1 MTRLKLRNS
10 RTEPVPVSAIRP
22 KASTMSFRAKEHE
35 INTQEYVTISPSGF
49 NVDDLHRIARD
60 RCLVRLSDDARRG
73 IRESRRVVDDLLSQ
87 DAIVYGIT
95 TGVGDNSKIR
105 ISPEESAQLQLS
117 LVRSHA
123 SGVGDRLSAV
133 ETRAVMTMMVR
144 NLSLGYSGIREEV
157 VDLLL
162 GMVNEDVIPRVPR
175 KGSLGYLSYQA
186 HIALVL
192 IGEGEACVDGSE
204 VSGAEALKRRGLRPV
219 VLQAK
224 EGLSL
229 LNGTCDMVALG
240 GLAVHD
246 ALSLLKTADIASAVS
261 VEGLRGN
268 LSAFDARIG
277 AVKKH
282 EGVGATAENLRT
294 LFQGSSLEEAESQ
307 RKVQDALSLR
317 SIPQVHGAAKD
328 MIRFVKSVIEDEMNS
343 ATDNPLIF
351 AEDEMSLS
359 SSNCHGE
366 SVAMALDMLAIAL
379 TELSSISERRTFRLT
394 SADHSG
400 LPPFLSPNPGT
411 DSGYMIPQYT
421 AAAVVSD
428 NKRLAQPASVDSIPS
443 AAGQEDHVS
452 MGTSSALKSLEVIEN
467 VSHVLAIEFLC
478 ACQAV
483 EFISSEP
490 IGRGVGAAYD
500 TIRAMVPKL
509 ERDRPVHKDIEAIH
523 SLIVGE
529 ELTAAVE
536 SGGSKLRTV

>member
-1 MTRLKLRNS
+1 
-10 RTEPVPVSAIRP
+10 
-22 KASTMSFRAKEHE
+22 
-35 INTQEYVTISPSGF
+35 
-49 NVDDLHRIARD
+49 
-60 RCLVRLSDDARRG
+60 
-73 IRESRRVVDDLLSQ
+73 
-87 DAIVYGIT
+87 
-95 TGVGDNSKIR
+95 
-105 ISPEESAQLQLS
+105 
-117 LVRSHA
+117 
-123 SGVGDRLSAV
+123 
-133 ETRAVMTMMVR
+133 MMVR

-162 GMVNEDVIPRVPR
+162 SMLNTDVLPRVPR

-186 HIALVL
+186 HIASVL
-192 IGEGEACVDGSE
+192 IGEGIAGVDGSE
-204 VSGAEALKRRGLRPV
+204 VSGAEALERRGLKPIA
-219 VLQAK
+219 LQAK

-246 ALSLLKTADIASAVS
+246 ALSLLKSADIAGSVS

-268 LSAFDARIG
+268 LSAFDTRIG

-282 EGVGATAENLRT
+282 KGVGATAENLGI
-294 LFQGSSLEEAESQ
+294 LLQGSGLCEAGSQ
-307 RKVQDALSLR
+307 DKVQDALSVR

-328 MIRFVKSVIEDEMNS
+328 MIRFVKSVVDDEMNS
-343 ATDNPLIF
+343 ASDNPLIF

-379 TELSSISERRTFRLT
+379 TELSSISERRTFRLI
-394 SADHSG
+394 SSQHSG

-421 AAAVVSD
+421 AAALVSD

-467 VSHVLAIEFLC
+467 VSQVLAIEFLC

-483 EFISSEP
+483 EFISSGP
-490 IGRGVGAAYD
+490 IGQGVAAAYD
-500 TIRAMVPKL
+500 TIRVVVPKL
-509 ERDRPVHKDIEAIH
+509 ESDRPVHIDIEAIH
-523 SLIVGE
+523 SMIVGE
-529 ELTAAVE
+529 EIVDAVE
-536 SGGSKLRTV
+536 RDGVQLRTV

>member
-1 MTRLKLRNS
+1 M
-10 RTEPVPVSAIRP
+10 
-22 KASTMSFRAKEHE
+22 KEHK
-35 INTQEYVTISPSGF
+35 ISTQEYVTIGPDGF
-49 NVDDLHRIARD
+49 GVDDLYRIARL
-60 RCLVRLSDDARRG
+60 RHHVRLSDDSRQG
-73 IRESRRVVDDLLSQ
+73 IRESRRIVDGLLS
-87 DAIVYGIT
+87 DNAIVYGIT

-105 ISPEESAQLQLS
+105 ISPEESVELQLS

-123 SGVGDRLSAV
+123 SGVGDPLSLE
-133 ETRAVMTMMVR
+133 ETRAVMTMMIR

-162 GMVNEDVIPRVPR
+162 DMVNHNVVPRVPR

-192 IGEGEACVDGSE
+192 IGEGEASVDGSLI
-204 VSGAEALKRRGLRPV
+204 SGAEALERRGLSPV
-219 VLQAK
+219 TLKAK

-246 ALSLLKTADIASAVS
+246 ASVLLKSADIASAVS
-261 VEGLRGN
+261 FEGLRGN
-268 LSAFDARIG
+268 ISAFDSRIG
-277 AVKKH
+277 AVKKQR
-282 EGVGATAENLRT
+282 GVGTTAENLRA
-294 LFQGSSLEEAESQ
+294 LLRGSSLAEGSSPD
-307 RKVQDALSLR
+307 RVQDALSVR

-328 MIRFVKSVIEDEMNS
+328 MIRFVNSVIEDEMNS

-351 AEDEMSLS
+351 VEDEMSLS

-394 SADHSG
+394 SAHHSG

-411 DSGYMIPQYT
+411 DSGYMIPQYS
-421 AAAVVSD
+421 AAALVSD

-452 MGTSSALKSLEVIEN
+452 MGTSAALKSLEVIEN
-467 VSHVLAIEFLC
+467 LSQVIAIELLC
-478 ACQAV
+478 ACQAM
-483 EFISSEP
+483 EFAPDEP
-490 IGRGVGAAYD
+490 RGEGVAAAYG
-500 TIRAMVPKL
+500 TIRETVPKL
-509 ERDRPVHKDIEAIH
+509 ERDRPVHRDIESIR
-523 SLIVGE
+523 SMV
-529 ELTAAVE
+529 LTEAVADAVE
-536 SGGSKLRTV
+536 QVIDRLHTI

>member
-1 MTRLKLRNS
+1 M
-10 RTEPVPVSAIRP
+10 
-22 KASTMSFRAKEHE
+22 KEQE
-35 INTQEYVTISPSGF
+35 INSQEYVIISPDGF
-49 NVDDLHRIARD
+49 SVDDLHRIARLRHHVD
-60 RCLVRLSDDARRG
+60 ISDESRRG
-73 IRESRRVVDDLLSQ
+73 IRASRRVVDGLLSQ
-87 DAIVYGIT
+87 NAIVYGIT

-105 ISPEESAQLQLS
+105 ISPKESAQLQLS

-123 SGVGDRLSAV
+123 SGVGEPLSPD
-133 ETRAVMTMMVR
+133 ETRAVMTMMIR

-162 GMVNEDVIPRVPR
+162 SMLNTDVLPRVPR

-192 IGEGEACVDGSE
+192 IGEGVAGVDGSE
-204 VSGAEALKRRGLRPV
+204 IAGAEALERRGFRPIA
-219 VLQAK
+219 LQAK

-246 ALSLLKTADIASAVS
+246 ALSLLKSADIASAIS
-261 VEGLRGN
+261 IEGLRGN
-268 LSAFDARIG
+268 LSAFDTRIG
-277 AVKKH
+277 VVKKH
-282 EGVGATAENLRT
+282 KGVGATAENLRT
-294 LFQGSSLEEAESQ
+294 LLQGSSLGEASPQ
-307 RKVQDALSLR
+307 DKVQDALSVR

-328 MIRFVKSVIEDEMNS
+328 MIRFVKSVVEDEMNS

-379 TELSSISERRTFRLT
+379 TELSSISERRTFRLI
-394 SADHSG
+394 SAHHSG

-421 AAAVVSD
+421 AAALVSD

-467 VSHVLAIEFLC
+467 LSQVVAIEFLC

-483 EFISSEP
+483 EFISSDP
-490 IGRGVGAAYD
+490 IGRGVAAAYD
-500 TIRAMVPKL
+500 TIRAVVPRL
-509 ERDRPVHKDIEAIH
+509 ESDRPVHKDIESIH
-523 SLIVGE
+523 SMIVGE
-529 ELTAAVE
+529 EITNAVE
-536 SGGSKLRTV
+536 LSGSELRAV

>member
-1 MTRLKLRNS
+1 M
-10 RTEPVPVSAIRP
+10 
-22 KASTMSFRAKEHE
+22 KERE
-35 INTQEYVTISPSGF
+35 INSLEYVTISPDGF
-49 NVDDLHRIARD
+49 NVDDLHRIAR
-60 RCLVRLSDDARRG
+60 RRHLVRISDDSRRE
-73 IRESRRVVDDLLSQ
+73 IRESRRVVDDLLRQ
-87 DAIVYGIT
+87 DAVVYGIT

-105 ISPEESAQLQLS
+105 IGPEESAQLQLS

-123 SGVGDRLSAV
+123 SGVGEPLSAD
-133 ETRAVMTMMVR
+133 ETRAVMAMMVR

-162 GMVNEDVIPRVPR
+162 SMLNEDVLPRVPR

-186 HIALVL
+186 HIASVLV
-192 IGEGEACVDGSE
+192 GEGVARVDGSE
-204 VSGAEALKRRGLRPV
+204 IAGAEALERRGLRPIA
-219 VLQAK
+219 LQAK

-246 ALSLLKTADIASAVS
+246 AVSLMKSADIASAVS
-261 VEGLRGN
+261 IEGLRGN
-268 LSAFDARIG
+268 ISAFDPRVG

-282 EGVGATAENLRT
+282 AGVGRTAENLRT
-294 LFQGSSLEEAESQ
+294 LLQGSGLGEASSQ
-307 RKVQDALSLR
+307 NKVQDALSVR

-328 MIRFVKSVIEDEMNS
+328 MIRFVKSVIENEMNS
-343 ATDNPLIF
+343 ATDNPLVF

-394 SADHSG
+394 STHHSG

-411 DSGYMIPQYT
+411 GSGYMIPQYT
-421 AAAVVSD
+421 AAALVSD

-452 MGTSSALKSLEVIEN
+452 MGTSSALKSLEVVEN
-467 VSHVLAIEFLC
+467 VAQVVAIEFLC
-478 ACQAV
+478 ACQAL
-483 EFISSEP
+483 EFICSEP
-490 IGRGVGAAYD
+490 IGRGVAAAYD
-500 TIRAMVPKL
+500 SIRVLVPRL
-509 ERDRPVHKDIEAIH
+509 ESDRPVHRDIEAIH
-523 SLIVGE
+523 SMIVGE
-529 ELTAAVE
+529 EIIDAVE
-536 SGGSKLRTV
+536 MVGRTLHAV

>member
-1 MTRLKLRNS
+1 
-10 RTEPVPVSAIRP
+10 
-22 KASTMSFRAKEHE
+22 MSFQVKEHE
-35 INTQEYVTISPSGF
+35 ISTQEYVTISPSGF

-123 SGVGDRLSAV
+123 SGVGDLLSAV

-162 GMVNEDVIPRVPR
+162 GMLNEDLIPRVPR

-186 HIALVL
+186 HIALIL
-192 IGEGEACVDGSE
+192 IGEGEACVDGLE

-268 LSAFDARIG
+268 ASAFDARIG

-282 EGVGATAENLRT
+282 EGVAATGENLRT
-294 LFQGSSLEEAESQ
+294 LLRGSSLEDAESQ
-307 RKVQDALSLR
+307 RKVQDALSVR

-328 MIRFVKSVIEDEMNS
+328 MIRFVKSAIEDEMNS

-394 SADHSG
+394 SAHHSG

-421 AAAVVSD
+421 AAALVSD

-467 VSHVLAIEFLC
+467 VAHVLAIEFLC

-490 IGRGVGAAYD
+490 IGRGVGAAHD
-500 TIRAMVPKL
+500 TIRAVVPKL
-509 ERDRPVHKDIEAIH
+509 ERDRQVHKDIEAIH
-523 SLIVGE
+523 ALIVGGE
-529 ELTAAVE
+529 VANAVE
-536 SGGSKLRTV
+536 SVSGELRGL

>member
-1 MTRLKLRNS
+1 M
-10 RTEPVPVSAIRP
+10 
-22 KASTMSFRAKEHE
+22 
-35 INTQEYVTISPSGF
+35 TISPDGF
-49 NVDDLHRIARD
+49 SVDDLHRIARL
-60 RCLVRLSDDARRG
+60 RHHVYLSNDARRG
-73 IRESRRVVDDLLSQ
+73 IRESRRIVDDLLNQ
-87 DAIVYGIT
+87 NAIVYGIT

-105 ISPEESAQLQLS
+105 IGPEESAQLQLS

-123 SGVGDRLSAV
+123 SGVGSPLSQD
-133 ETRAVMTMMVR
+133 ETRAVMAMMIR
-144 NLSLGYSGIREEV
+144 NLSLGYSGIREDV

-162 GMVNEDVIPRVPR
+162 GMLNQDVLPRVPR

-186 HIALVL
+186 HIASVL
-192 IGEGEACVDGSE
+192 IGEGVASVNGSE
-204 VSGAEALKRRGLRPV
+204 HSGAEALERRGLRPIA
-219 VLQAK
+219 LQAK

-246 ALSLLKTADIASAVS
+246 AVSLLKSADIASAVS

-268 LSAFDARIG
+268 LSAFDTRIG

-282 EGVGATAENLRT
+282 KGVGTTAENLRT
-294 LFQGSSLEEAESQ
+294 MLQGSGLDEASPQ
-307 RKVQDALSLR
+307 DKVQDALSLR

-328 MIRFVKSVIEDEMNS
+328 MIRFVKSVVEDEMNS
-343 ATDNPLIF
+343 ATDNPLVF

-366 SVAMALDMLAIAL
+366 SVAMALDMLAMAL

-394 SADHSG
+394 SAHHSG

-421 AAAVVSD
+421 AAALVAD

-467 VSHVLAIEFLC
+467 VSQVIAIEFLC

-483 EFISSEP
+483 EFISTEP
-490 IGRGVGAAYD
+490 IGRGVRAVYD
-500 TIRAMVPKL
+500 TIRAVVPKL

-523 SLIVGE
+523 ALIVGE
-529 ELTAAVE
+529 ELITAVE

>member
-1 MTRLKLRNS
+1 
-10 RTEPVPVSAIRP
+10 
-22 KASTMSFRAKEHE
+22 MSFRAKEHE

-123 SGVGDRLSAV
+123 SGVGDLLSAV

-192 IGEGEACVDGSE
+192 IGEGEACVDGSA
-204 VSGAEALKRRGLRPV
+204 VSGAEALKRRGLRTV

-268 LSAFDARIG
+268 VSAFDARIG

-294 LFQGSSLEEAESQ
+294 LLQGSSLEEDSQ

-394 SADHSG
+394 SAHHSG

-421 AAAVVSD
+421 AAALVSD

-452 MGTSSALKSLEVIEN
+452 MGTSSALKSLEIIEN

-490 IGRGVGAAYD
+490 IGRGVSAAHD
-500 TIRAMVPKL
+500 TVRAVVPKL
-509 ERDRPVHKDIEAIH
+509 ERDRQVHKDIESIH

-529 ELTAAVE
+529 ELITAVE